1 MARYRVTASAQADI
15 IDILARTDAQFGE
28 AARFRYER
36 LIATAIRDIAGD
48 PTRPGT
54 LGREELGSE
63 ARTWHLRG
71 SRERARTG
79 VGIVRRPRHFL
90 LFRIEADGLVV
101 IGRVLHDAMEL
112 DRHLPTERDWLS

>member
-15 IDILARTDAQFGE
+15 IEILSRTEEQFGE
-28 AARFRYER
+28 AGRLRYER
-36 LIATAIRDIAGD
+36 LIVTAIRDIAGN

-54 LGREELGSE
+54 WDREELGRD

-71 SRERARTG
+71 SRERARMES
-79 VGIVRRPRHFL
+79 GIVRRPRHLL
-90 LFRIEADGLVV
+90 LFRVEAEGLVV

>member
-15 IDILARTDAQFGE
+15 IDILAHTEAQFGE
-28 AARFRYER
+28 AARLRYER

-54 LGREELGSE
+54 LDREELGSD
-63 ARTWHLRG
+63 ARTWHLRS
-71 SRERARTG
+71 SRERARTEA
-79 VGIVRRPRHFL
+79 GIVRRPRHLL

-112 DRHLPTERDWLS
+112 ERHRPPEGDWLS